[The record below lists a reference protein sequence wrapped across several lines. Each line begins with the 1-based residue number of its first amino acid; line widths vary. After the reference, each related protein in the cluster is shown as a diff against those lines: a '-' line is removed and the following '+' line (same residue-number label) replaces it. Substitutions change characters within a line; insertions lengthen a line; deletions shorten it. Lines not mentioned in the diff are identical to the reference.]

1 MGHPRL
7 GGAVS
12 RLREW
17 REDDIESV
25 YSVTDDPVIPLISEI
40 PRGQRDRTA
49 ALRFITSQH
58 KRLADQQGW
67 GFAVTARDD
76 DEAVGYVGV
85 LWIAKPAG
93 RASIGYW
100 TCPKGRRRGLTTDAV
115 RTVADWVL
123 TRAGA
128 ARLEAFIEPCNT
140 GSIRVAEAA
149 GFRREGLMRSFAP
162 LGGIRKDAFLY
173 AKITGDVPASRPP
186 GSGSRK

>member
-1 MGHPRL
+1 MDHPRL
-7 GGAVS
+7 VGALS

-17 REDDIESV
+17 REDDIESI

-40 PRGQRDRTA
+40 PRGRRDRTV
-49 ALRFITSQH
+49 ALRFVAFQH

-67 GFAVTARDD
+67 GFAFTGCDD

-100 TCPKGRRRGLTTDAV
+100 SCPRGRGRGLTTDAV

-123 TRAGA
+123 TQAGV
-128 ARLEAFIEPCNT
+128 ARLEAFIEPWNT

-149 GFRREGLMRSFAP
+149 GFQREGLMRSFAP

-173 AKITGDVPASRPP
+173 AKITDDVP
-186 GSGSRK
+186 GSQQPRIGLGK

>member
-1 MGHPRL
+1 MDHPRL
-7 GGAVS
+7 VGALS

-17 REDDIESV
+17 REDDVESI

-40 PRGQRDRTA
+40 PRGRRNRTA
-49 ALRFITSQH
+49 ALRFVASQH

-67 GFAVTARDD
+67 GFAFTGCDD

-100 TCPKGRRRGLTTDAV
+100 SCPRGRGRGLTTDAV

-123 TRAGA
+123 TQAGV
-128 ARLEAFIEPCNT
+128 ARLEAFIEPWNT

-149 GFRREGLMRSFAP
+149 GFQREGLMRSFAP

-173 AKITGDVPASRPP
+173 AKITDDVP
-186 GSGSRK
+186 GSQQPRIGLGK

>member
-1 MGHPRL
+1 MDHPRL
-7 GGAVS
+7 VGVLS

-17 REDDIESV
+17 REDDIESI

-40 PRGQRDRTA
+40 PRGRRDRTL
-49 ALRFITSQH
+49 ALRFVASQH
-58 KRLADQQGW
+58 KRLADKQGW
-67 GFAVTARDD
+67 GFAFTGCDD

-100 TCPKGRRRGLTTDAV
+100 SCPRGRRRGLTTDAV

-123 TRAGA
+123 TQAGV
-128 ARLEAFIEPCNT
+128 ARLEAFIEPWNT

-149 GFRREGLMRSFAP
+149 GFQREGLMRSFAP

-173 AKITGDVPASRPP
+173 AKITDDVPGSQQP
-186 GSGSRK
+186 GIGLGK

>member
-1 MGHPRL
+1 MDHPRL
-7 GGAVS
+7 VGALS

-17 REDDIESV
+17 REDDIESI

-40 PRGQRDRTA
+40 PRGRRNRTA
-49 ALRFITSQH
+49 ALRFVASQH

-67 GFAVTARDD
+67 GFAFTGCDD

-100 TCPKGRRRGLTTDAV
+100 SCPRGRGRGLTTDAV

-123 TRAGA
+123 TQAGV
-128 ARLEAFIEPCNT
+128 ARLEAFIEPWNT

-149 GFRREGLMRSFAP
+149 GFQREGLMRSFAP

-173 AKITGDVPASRPP
+173 AKITDDVP
-186 GSGSRK
+186 GSQQPRIGLGK